1 MQPSDSSSPAGTP
14 TAGAGCLNALT
25 IDVEDWHQLVEWK
38 LNGTMPACSPHVV
51 RQTHDVLAM
60 LAERGVRATFFV
72 LGLVARAFPQ
82 LVRDIHS
89 SGHEIGCHGW
99 SHTLVYRQSP
109 AEFAAETRQAKD
121 ALENII
127 GGAVTGYRAAEF
139 SITDASRW
147 ALDALAQAGF
157 LYDSSIFPMRGRRY
171 GMPDSPTSP
180 YRVETSSGSIMELPM
195 TVVTRR
201 SRRYPVGGGGYFRL
215 APYALTRAAIREV
228 NAAGHPA
235 VVYFHPY
242 EFSDRL
248 LLPRLSSISGYL
260 RGGRYLLFHNM
271 NRRANRRRFARLL
284 EDCRF
289 APASEILQLG

>member
-1 MQPSDSSSPAGTP
+1 
-14 TAGAGCLNALT
+14 
-25 IDVEDWHQLVEWK
+25 
-38 LNGTMPACSPHVV
+38 
-51 RQTHDVLAM
+51 
-60 LAERGVRATFFV
+60 
-72 LGLVARAFPQ
+72 
-82 LVRDIHS
+82 
-89 SGHEIGCHGW
+89 
-99 SHTLVYRQSP
+99 
-109 AEFAAETRQAKD
+109 
-121 ALENII
+121 
-127 GGAVTGYRAAEF
+127 
-139 SITDASRW
+139 
-147 ALDALAQAGF
+147 
-157 LYDSSIFPMRGRRY
+157 
-171 GMPDSPTSP
+171 
-180 YRVETSSGSIMELPM
+180 M